1 MHNQNDKNNPRTSSL
16 DGIIERLKGQSR
28 LFPADKKVFAI
39 NLGLLAARLDEAK
52 PLNGAKQIVK
62 HSNKVGIWEKRKRF
76 FRLPG
81 EEAANNGVDGEYASN
96 PVAFISLAEAAGELL
111 CKSTK
116 PEIIERE
123 RQAAIKAL
131 VTGSSHMPTYVPS
144 NSADISA
151 KALLDDYAQ
160 ALSEA
165 IETRTKITELW
176 KVLETTDIGVD
187 SFRKGYAE
195 YEDFEAEPSPYGEA
209 AIFPPQLFDS
219 VYSKSLTTGQF
230 FVDDCQF
237 SKGGYSGGW
246 QYPKVQLGYVAT
258 THKIQM
264 FYIPEDQRTLFD
276 ADDKTIASALK
287 SLGFHLD
294 LDVMPEYELDE
305 TYLGAGWKQV
315 TASIISEVFISAIRG
330 DAGGVKIVIGT
341 NPLRS
346 DDATNPDI
354 YLVATD
360 GRGDK
365 AIPRLKLSMEMYDL
379 AEKEK
384 QLIDSGF
391 KISQIKV
398 HSLPN
403 SSHNS
408 EYTEGDYDD
417 YDDRVSFEFVSNDLL
432 DRKKHHQLLP
442 VAILPEW
449 WIEYGGDN
457 WHDRRDFIKFREN
470 VESRSWTEGEFQ
482 AQMLLGAED
491 IRFYPTTLEADP
503 IAGVLRSGSVG
514 ASLLNNLNAKSDAN
528 RITHLL
534 IEKAALTAEAGL
546 KFYEAMLEDHRSA
559 IRKI

>member
-1 MHNQNDKNNPRTSSL
+1 MQNQNNKNNPRTSSL
-16 DGIIERLKGQSR
+16 DGIIERLNRQSR
-28 LFPADKKVFAI
+28 LSPADKKVFAV

-62 HSNKVGIWEKRKRF
+62 HSNQVGIWEKRKRF

-81 EEAANNGVDGEYASN
+81 EDASNNGVDGEYASN
-96 PVAFISLAEAAGELL
+96 PAAFISLAKAAGELL

-116 PEIIERE
+116 PETIERE

-131 VTGSSHMPTYVPS
+131 VTSSSHMPTYVPS

-165 IETRTKITELW
+165 IENRTKITELW
-176 KVLETTDIGVD
+176 KILEETDIGLDAFWESEVLD
-187 SFRKGYAE
+187 
-195 YEDFEAEPSPYGEA
+195 AEPSIYGDA
-209 AIFPPQLFDS
+209 AIFPPKLFDGVFRKSIFNGKS
-219 VYSKSLTTGQF
+219 VITQAH
-230 FVDDCQF
+230 F
-237 SKGGYSGGW
+237 SQSDIFAGW
-246 QYPKVQLGYVAT
+246 QYPRVRLGYVAT
-258 THKIQM
+258 THQIQM
-264 FYIPEDQRTLFD
+264 FCIPEDQRTLFN

-287 SLGFHLD
+287 SLGFQLD

-315 TASIISEVFISAIRG
+315 TASIISEVFISLARG
-330 DAGGVKIVIGT
+330 DTGGVKIVIGT

-346 DDATNPDI
+346 DDALNPDI

-360 GRGDK
+360 ERREG
-365 AIPRLKLSMEMYDL
+365 AMPRMTLSMAMFDL
-379 AEKEK
+379 AKKEK

-391 KISQIKV
+391 KKSQIMV
-398 HSLPN
+398 HDLPN
-403 SSHNS
+403 SSHIS
-408 EYTEGDYDD
+408 GYTEGDDDD
-417 YDDRVSFEFVSNDLL
+417 YDDRVSFEFISNDLL

-449 WIEYGGDN
+449 WIQYDKDV
-457 WHDRRDFIKFREN
+457 WLDRRDFIKFREN

-491 IRFYPTTLEADP
+491 IRFYPTNLEADP

-528 RITHLL
+528 SITNLL

>member
-28 LFPADKKVFAI
+28 LSPADKKVFAI

-81 EEAANNGVDGEYASN
+81 EDAANNGVDGEYASN

-123 RQAAIKAL
+123 RLAAIKAL

-187 SFRKGYAE
+187 GFRKGYDE

-219 VYSKSLTTGQF
+219 VYRKSLTTGQF
-230 FVDDCQF
+230 FVDECQF
-237 SKGGYSGGW
+237 SIGDYSDGW
-246 QYPKVQLGYVAT
+246 QYPKAQLGYVAT

-264 FYIPEDQRTLFD
+264 FCIPEDQRTLFD

-287 SLGFHLD
+287 SLGFQLD

-365 AIPRLKLSMEMYDL
+365 AIPRLKLSMEMYNL

-398 HSLPN
+398 HSLAN

-432 DRKKHHQLLP
+432 DRKQHHQLLP

-457 WHDRRDFIKFREN
+457 WLDRRDFIKFREN

-491 IRFYPTTLEADP
+491 IRFYPTTLDADP

-514 ASLLNNLNAKSDAN
+514 ASLLNNLNTKSDAN
-528 RITHLL
+528 SITNLL

>member
-1 MHNQNDKNNPRTSSL
+1 MQNQDNKNIPRPSL
-16 DGIIERLKGQSR
+16 QDGIIERLKGLSR
-28 LFPADKKVFAI
+28 LSPADKKVFVI
-39 NLGLLAARLDEAK
+39 NLGKLAARIDEAK
-52 PLNGAKQIVK
+52 PLNGAKQIVE
-62 HSNKVGIWEKRKRF
+62 HSNQDGIWEKRKRY

-81 EEAANNGVDGEYASN
+81 EDTPSNGADGEYASN
-96 PVAFISLAEAAGELL
+96 PAAFISLAEAAGELL
-111 CKSTK
+111 CKSTR
-116 PEIIERE
+116 PESIERE
-123 RQAAIKAL
+123 RRAAIKAL

-187 SFRKGYAE
+187 GFTKGYAD
-195 YEDFEAEPSPYGEA
+195 YEDFEAEQSPYGEA
-209 AIFPPQLFDS
+209 AIFPPLLFDS
-219 VYSKSLTTGQF
+219 VYNKSLTSGQF

-246 QYPKVQLGYVAT
+246 PYPEVQLGYVAT

-264 FYIPEDQRTLFD
+264 FCISEDQRTLFN

-287 SLGFHLD
+287 SLGFQLD

-305 TYLGAGWKQV
+305 TYSGAGWKQV
-315 TASIISEVFISAIRG
+315 TASIISKVFISAIRG
-330 DAGGVKIVIGT
+330 DTGGVKIVIGT
-341 NPLRS
+341 NPLMS
-346 DDATNPDI
+346 DQAINPDI

-360 GRGDK
+360 GRGEK
-365 AIPRLKLSMEMYDL
+365 ATPRMTLSMAMYNL

-391 KISQIKV
+391 KKSQIMV
-398 HSLPN
+398 HDLPN

-408 EYTEGDYDD
+408 EYTEGDDDD
-417 YDDRVSFEFVSNDLL
+417 YDDRVSFEFIYNDFF
-432 DRKKHHQLLP
+432 DRNKDHQLLP

-449 WIEYGGDN
+449 WIQCGGDN
-457 WHDRRDFIKFREN
+457 WLDYKDYIKFREN

-491 IRFYPTTLEADP
+491 IRFYPTNLEADP

-514 ASLLNNLNAKSDAN
+514 ASLLSNLNAKSDAN
-528 RITHLL
+528 SITNLL

>member
-1 MHNQNDKNNPRTSSL
+1 MQNQDTKNNPKLSPL
-16 DGIIERLKGQSR
+16 NGIIERLKEQSR
-28 LFPADKKVFAI
+28 LSPADKKVFAV

-52 PLNGAKQIVK
+52 PLNGARQIVE
-62 HSNKVGIWEKRKRF
+62 HSNQGGIWEKRKRF

-81 EEAANNGVDGEYASN
+81 EDAPDNGSDGEYGSN
-96 PVAFISLAEAAGELL
+96 PAAFISLAAAAGELL

-116 PEIIERE
+116 PETIARD

-131 VTGSSHMPTYVPS
+131 VMGSSHMPTYVPS

-151 KALLDDYAQ
+151 KALLDDYEQ
-160 ALSEA
+160 SLSEA

-176 KVLETTDIGVD
+176 KILETTDIGVD

-195 YEDFEAEPSPYGEA
+195 YDDFEAEPSPYGKA
-209 AIFPPQLFDS
+209 AIFPPQLFDGLFR
-219 VYSKSLTTGQF
+219 KSLTTGQS
-230 FVDDCQF
+230 FVDDSQF
-237 SKGGYSGGW
+237 STDGYSDGW
-246 QYPKVQLGYVAT
+246 KYPKVQLGYVAT

-264 FYIPEDQRTLFD
+264 FCIPEDQRSLFN

-315 TASIISEVFISAIRG
+315 TASIISEVFISAIEG
-330 DAGGVKIVIGT
+330 DTGGVKIVIGT

-346 DDATNPDI
+346 DDALNPDI

-360 GRGDK
+360 GRGEK
-365 AIPRLKLSMEMYDL
+365 AMPRMTLSMAMYDL
-379 AEKEK
+379 AKKEK

-391 KISQIKV
+391 KISQIMV
-398 HSLPN
+398 HNLLN
-403 SSHNS
+403 SSHSS
-408 EYTEGDYDD
+408 EYTEGDDDD
-417 YDDRVSFEFVSNDLL
+417 YDDMVSFEFISNDLL

-457 WHDRRDFIKFREN
+457 WLDRRDFIKFREN
-470 VESRSWTEGEFQ
+470 VESSSWTEGEFQ
-482 AQMLLGAED
+482 AKMLLGAED
-491 IRFYPTTLEADP
+491 IRFYPTNLEADP

-528 RITHLL
+528 SITNLL

>member
-1 MHNQNDKNNPRTSSL
+1 MQNQDNKNNPRTNSQ
-16 DGIIERLKGQSR
+16 DGMIERLKGQSR
-28 LFPADKKVFAI
+28 LSPADKKVFAV
-39 NLGLLAARLDEAK
+39 NLGLLAARIDEAR
-52 PLNGAKQIVK
+52 PLNGAKQIVE
-62 HSNKVGIWEKRKRF
+62 HSNQDGIWEKRKRY

-81 EEAANNGVDGEYASN
+81 EDTPSNGVDGEYASN
-96 PVAFISLAEAAGELL
+96 PAAFISLAEAAGELL

-116 PEIIERE
+116 SESIERE

-187 SFRKGYAE
+187 GFTKD
-195 YEDFEAEPSPYGEA
+195 EDFEAEQSPYGEA
-209 AIFPPQLFDS
+209 AIFPPLLFDS
-219 VYSKSLTTGQF
+219 VYNKSLTTGQF

-246 QYPKVQLGYVAT
+246 PYPEVQLGYVAT

-264 FYIPEDQRTLFD
+264 FCIPEDQRTLFN
-276 ADDKTIASALK
+276 ADDKTLASALK
-287 SLGFHLD
+287 SLGFQLD

-305 TYLGAGWKQV
+305 TYSGAGWKQV
-315 TASIISEVFISAIRG
+315 TASIISEVFIRAIRG
-330 DAGGVKIVIGT
+330 DAGEVKIVIGT

-346 DDATNPDI
+346 EGATNPDI

-360 GRGDK
+360 GRLDK
-365 AIPRLKLSMEMYDL
+365 AMPRLKLSMEMYDL

-398 HSLPN
+398 YALPN

-408 EYTEGDYDD
+408 EYTEGDDDD
-417 YDDRVSFEFVSNDLL
+417 YDDMVSFEFVSDDLL

-449 WIEYGGDN
+449 WIEYGGDSWPN
-457 WHDRRDFIKFREN
+457 RRDFLKFKEN

-491 IRFYPTTLEADP
+491 IRFYPTNLEADP

-528 RITHLL
+528 SITNLL

>member
-1 MHNQNDKNNPRTSSL
+1 MQNQDNKNNPRTNSQ
-16 DGIIERLKGQSR
+16 DGMIERLKRQSR
-28 LFPADKKVFAI
+28 LSPADKKVFAV
-39 NLGLLAARLDEAK
+39 NLGLLAARIDEAR
-52 PLNGAKQIVK
+52 PLNGAKQIVE
-62 HSNKVGIWEKRKRF
+62 HSNQDGIWEKRKRY

-81 EEAANNGVDGEYASN
+81 EDTPSNGVDGEYASN
-96 PVAFISLAEAAGELL
+96 PAAFISLAEAAGELL

-116 PEIIERE
+116 SESIERE

-187 SFRKGYAE
+187 GFTKD
-195 YEDFEAEPSPYGEA
+195 EDFEAEQSPYGEA
-209 AIFPPQLFDS
+209 AIFPPLLFDS
-219 VYSKSLTTGQF
+219 VYNKSLTTGQF

-246 QYPKVQLGYVAT
+246 PYPEVQLGYVAT

-264 FYIPEDQRTLFD
+264 FCIPEDQRTLFN
-276 ADDKTIASALK
+276 ADDKTLASALK
-287 SLGFHLD
+287 SLGFQLD

-305 TYLGAGWKQV
+305 TYSGAGWKQV
-315 TASIISEVFISAIRG
+315 TASIISEVFIRAIRG
-330 DAGGVKIVIGT
+330 DAGEVKIVIGT

-346 DDATNPDI
+346 EGATNPDI

-360 GRGDK
+360 GRLDK
-365 AIPRLKLSMEMYDL
+365 AMPRLKLSMEMYDL

-398 HSLPN
+398 YALPN

-408 EYTEGDYDD
+408 EYTEGDDDD
-417 YDDRVSFEFVSNDLL
+417 YDDMVSFEFVSDDLL

-449 WIEYGGDN
+449 WIEYGGDSWPN
-457 WHDRRDFIKFREN
+457 RRDFLKFKEN
-470 VESRSWTEGEFQ
+470 IESRSWTEGEFQ

-491 IRFYPTTLEADP
+491 IRFYPTNLEADP

-528 RITHLL
+528 SITNLL

>member
-1 MHNQNDKNNPRTSSL
+1 MQNQNNKNNPRTSSL
-16 DGIIERLKGQSR
+16 DGMIERLKRQSR
-28 LFPADKKVFAI
+28 LSPADKKVFAV
-39 NLGLLAARLDEAK
+39 NLGLLAARIDEAR
-52 PLNGAKQIVK
+52 PLNGAKQIVE
-62 HSNKVGIWEKRKRF
+62 HSNQDGIWEKRKRY

-81 EEAANNGVDGEYASN
+81 EDTPSNGVDGEYASN
-96 PVAFISLAEAAGELL
+96 PAAFISLAEAAGEVL

-116 PEIIERE
+116 PETIERE

-131 VTGSSHMPTYVPS
+131 VTSSSHMPTYVPS

-187 SFRKGYAE
+187 GFTKD
-195 YEDFEAEPSPYGEA
+195 EDFEAEQSPYGEA
-209 AIFPPQLFDS
+209 AIFPPLLFDS
-219 VYSKSLTTGQF
+219 VYNKSLTTGQF

-246 QYPKVQLGYVAT
+246 PYPEVQLGYVAT

-264 FYIPEDQRTLFD
+264 FCIPEDQRTLFN
-276 ADDKTIASALK
+276 ADDKTLASALK
-287 SLGFHLD
+287 SLGFQLD

-315 TASIISEVFISAIRG
+315 TASIISEVFIRAIRG
-330 DAGGVKIVIGT
+330 DAGEVKIVIGT

-346 DDATNPDI
+346 EDATNPDI

-360 GRGDK
+360 GRLDK
-365 AIPRLKLSMEMYDL
+365 AMPRLKLSMEMYDL

-398 HSLPN
+398 YALPN

-408 EYTEGDYDD
+408 EYTEGDDDD
-417 YDDRVSFEFVSNDLL
+417 YDDMVSFEFVSDDLL

-449 WIEYGGDN
+449 WIEYGGDSWPN
-457 WHDRRDFIKFREN
+457 RRDFLKFREN

-491 IRFYPTTLEADP
+491 IRFYPTNLEADP

-528 RITHLL
+528 SITNLL

>member
-1 MHNQNDKNNPRTSSL
+1 MQNQDNKNNPRTNSQ
-16 DGIIERLKGQSR
+16 DGMIERLKRQSR
-28 LFPADKKVFAI
+28 LSPADKKVFAV
-39 NLGLLAARLDEAK
+39 NLGLLAARIDEAR
-52 PLNGAKQIVK
+52 PLNGAKQIVE
-62 HSNKVGIWEKRKRF
+62 HSNQDGIWEKRKRY

-81 EEAANNGVDGEYASN
+81 EDTPSNGVDGEYASN
-96 PVAFISLAEAAGELL
+96 PAAFISLAEAAGELL

-116 PEIIERE
+116 SESIERE

-187 SFRKGYAE
+187 GFTKD
-195 YEDFEAEPSPYGEA
+195 EDFEAEQSPYGEA
-209 AIFPPQLFDS
+209 AIFPPLLFDS
-219 VYSKSLTTGQF
+219 VYNKSLTTGQF

-246 QYPKVQLGYVAT
+246 PYPEVQLGYVAT

-264 FYIPEDQRTLFD
+264 FCIPEDQRTLFN

-287 SLGFHLD
+287 SLGFQLD

-305 TYLGAGWKQV
+305 TYSGAGWKQV
-315 TASIISEVFISAIRG
+315 TASIISEVFIRAIRG
-330 DAGGVKIVIGT
+330 DAGEVKIVIGT

-346 DDATNPDI
+346 EGATNPDI

-360 GRGDK
+360 GRLDK
-365 AIPRLKLSMEMYDL
+365 AMPRLKLSMEMYDL

-398 HSLPN
+398 YALPN

-408 EYTEGDYDD
+408 EYTEGDDDD
-417 YDDRVSFEFVSNDLL
+417 YDDMVSFEFVSDDLL

-449 WIEYGGDN
+449 WIEYGGDSWPN
-457 WHDRRDFIKFREN
+457 RRDFLKFKEN
-470 VESRSWTEGEFQ
+470 IESRSWTEGEFQ

-491 IRFYPTTLEADP
+491 IRFYPTNLEADP

-528 RITHLL
+528 SITNLL